1 MHSSRAAGG
10 VCWSHG
16 VRWESAAD
24 PVRGL
29 PVPTVPQ
36 SKPDALRV
44 TDAESHAHAHPNA
57 GAYTDTHSD
66 PGPYTYAL
74 SHA

>member
-1 MHSSRAAGG
+1 M
-10 VCWSHG
+10 
-16 VRWESAAD
+16 RWESAAD

-57 GAYTDTHSD
+57 GAYTDTHADSGPD
-66 PGPYTYAL
+66 PNTLP
-74 SHA
+74 HA